1 MTEKEKQNF
10 IKASKQLKNMGL
22 SNIITI
28 TDQKDKD
35 RLLSDIFLKA
45 ELFGNNPAKK
55 DKP

>member
-1 MTEKEKQNF
+1 MTEKEKRDF
-10 IKASKQLKNMGL
+10 IEASKQLKSVGL

-35 RLLSDIFLKA
+35 RLQNDIFLKA
-45 ELFGNNPAKK
+45 ELFGNPPAKK

>member
-1 MTEKEKQNF
+1 MTEEEKQNF
-10 IKASKQLKNMGL
+10 IKASKQLKSVGL

-35 RLLSDIFLKA
+35 LLLNDIFLKA
-45 ELFGNNPAKK
+45 ELFGNNPTKK